1 MRFLDGNGDWVL
13 RLGEK
18 VILDKYIAVFGYV
31 KYSSRSILDMYVRLY
46 RLDGSQVFGRALC
59 NLSSD
64 KTRTIDNFEKKV
76 CDAYITH
83 QTYITY
89 QTLLPPELYDEIC
102 ATAARFKKLK
112 VFA

>member
-1 MRFLDGNGDWVL
+1 MRFLDGNGDWML

-31 KYSSRSILDMYVRLY
+31 KYSSPGILDMYVRLY
-46 RLDGSQVFGRALC
+46 RLDGSQIFGRTLC

-76 CDAYITH
+76 CD
-83 QTYITY
+83 TYPTP
-89 QTLLPPELYDEIC
+89 LPPELYDEIC